1 MFCVVSVSQ
10 FLFWS
15 EASRQLIPS
24 PRTLPDE
31 IYFSSPDI
39 SAVQDSKK
47 SPEASPTKI
56 IDKIQTPDTPNQIQ
70 AGDADKVI
78 GEDSSETP
86 QGVVET
92 EETKDLA
99 LQANDVGETDDSK
112 KVVESE
118 DDKAEESDSTD
129 TESKNSS
136 TKASDDSESPDK
148 TKVASETLDESA
160 TEPEKNA
167 KPENSVTKQ
176 NLTPKQKQKQL
187 DMEKKFKERQR
198 MKEEKEKLKLKEKQ
212 EKEKQK
218 QEREAQRLKEKQ
230 EKIEQKQ
237 KEIEEKEEKKKKE
250 REEKEKLR
258 KEKEEQKRKEKEEKE
273 DLKRKEIEEKNKE
286 KLKEEEKKQKAV
298 VAFANFFKKVE
309 EKKEAKGEE
318 MMSSLF
324 MPFEVKSDMRVAPLV
339 RAKLTE
345 EEKENLCAT
354 ISTEATRA
362 SYLSELKSGKGARK
376 SGKTWPYEDNLD
388 DVVFIEEN
396 SIGDTIV
403 DDSIK
408 PCKMRAKLLQFREN
422 RRPAYFGTWRKRS
435 KSVGP
440 RKPTVMDKIV
450 FDYDVDSG
458 DDWEEED
465 PCGESLCGSEKEDD
479 EKATESENE
488 YEVDNEFFVPHGH
501 LSDDEINEEDQDEN
515 DDVHKAKLDIL
526 QNEFDEEMKSKTEKI
541 NPRVIG
547 PVWVNKV
554 QDKENDPIHKFL
566 KTFAVIC
573 NGPIAIKKRSE
584 FSLNTPLR
592 KKIHNSYKI
601 DEELIPVFLKM
612 IHGKTVNQGA
622 VATAFQNYV
631 NEHNIVANLSK
642 AGIIR
647 QLKTYAEWIKN
658 PEDGKKCWIVR
669 EDVQKEYDLQ
679 LSIPAK

>member
-1 MFCVVSVSQ
+1 M
-10 FLFWS
+10 
-15 EASRQLIPS
+15 
-24 PRTLPDE
+24 
-31 IYFSSPDI
+31 
-39 SAVQDSKK
+39 
-47 SPEASPTKI
+47 
-56 IDKIQTPDTPNQIQ
+56 
-70 AGDADKVI
+70 DKVI
-78 GEDSSETP
+78 GEDLSANL
-86 QGVVET
+86 QGVLET
-92 EETKDLA
+92 EETDLA
-99 LQANDVGETDDSK
+99 IQANDIGETDDSK
-112 KVVESE
+112 NLGVIS
-118 DDKAEESDSTD
+118 DDEKAEEDSVD
-129 TESKNSS
+129 TGSKNSS
-136 TKASDDSESPDK
+136 IKTSDDSDSPDK
-148 TKVASETLDESA
+148 TKVASEILDESA
-160 TEPEKNA
+160 TESENNV
-167 KPENSVTKQ
+167 KPENSMTKP
-176 NLTPKQKQKQL
+176 NVTPKQKQKQL
-187 DMEKKFKERQR
+187 DMEKKIKEKQR

-212 EKEKQK
+212 EKDKQK
-218 QEREAQRLKEKQ
+218 QEREAQKLKEKQ
-230 EKIEQKQ
+230 EKLEQKQ
-237 KEIEEKEEKKKKE
+237 KEIEEKEERKKKE

-273 DLKRKEIEEKNKE
+273 ELKRKEYEEKNKE
-286 KLKEEEKKQKAV
+286 KLKEDEKKQKTVA
-298 VAFANFFKKVE
+298 AFANFFKKVE

-318 MMSSLF
+318 MVPSLF
-324 MPFEVKSDMRVAPLV
+324 MPFEVKSDMKVAPLV

-345 EEKENLCAT
+345 QEKENLCTT
-354 ISTEATRA
+354 ISTEGTEA
-362 SYLSELKSGKGARK
+362 SYLAELKSGRGARK

-408 PCKMRAKLLQFREN
+408 PCKMKAKLLQFREN
-422 RRPAYFGTWRKRS
+422 RRPAYFGTWRKSS

-440 RKPTVMDKIV
+440 RKPTVMDKNV
-450 FDYDVDSG
+450 FDYDVDSD

-501 LSDDEINEEDQDEN
+501 LSDDEIDEEDQDEN
-515 DDVHKAKLDIL
+515 ADVHKAKLDIL

-547 PVWVNKV
+547 PVWVNKM

-592 KKIHNSYKI
+592 KKVHNSDKF
-601 DEELIPVFLKM
+601 DKELIPVFLKM
-612 IHGKTVNQGA
+612 IHGKTTNQGA

-631 NEHNIVANLSK
+631 NEHNIVANMSK

-647 QLKTYAEWIKN
+647 QLKTYAKWIKN
-658 PEDGKKCWIVR
+658 PEDGKKCWVVR